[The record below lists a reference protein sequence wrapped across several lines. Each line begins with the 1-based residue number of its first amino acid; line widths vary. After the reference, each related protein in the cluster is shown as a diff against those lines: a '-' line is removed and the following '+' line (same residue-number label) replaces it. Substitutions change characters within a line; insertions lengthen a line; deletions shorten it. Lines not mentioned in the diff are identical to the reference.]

1 MYDLI
6 VIGAGPGGIA
16 LAAEASVCGF
26 GAGKTVVLEKA
37 ANHNWAIRQFYPEQ
51 KLTTAN
57 YKGFAAHCEGLLCIT
72 DMTKSETLDFFDRI
86 IDTYGLR
93 IDYQT
98 EVFGARR
105 IPDGAGSRFEVQT
118 SRGLYVSKV
127 LAVAIGVLG
136 RPNKPKEY
144 SLPSSLKERLLFDIT
159 SRRIESED
167 VLVVGGGDSA
177 AEYVEYLRQGNNR
190 VTLSY
195 RKSEFT
201 RLNARNRGVLAGMEQ
216 GNEVKILRNSNISA
230 VKDEDGRP
238 RVTFKE
244 ADLPERVFDRVV
256 FALGGSTPVNFL
268 RTLGISF
275 SEEGASFDA
284 SGETNIPG
292 LFVLGDLVVGQHGG
306 SIITAFNSA
315 VHAMR
320 RICEAHLPC
329 SGGRPGGP
337 LSMETRR

>member
-1 MYDLI
+1 
-6 VIGAGPGGIA
+6 
-16 LAAEASVCGF
+16 
-26 GAGKTVVLEKA
+26 
-37 ANHNWAIRQFYPEQ
+37 
-51 KLTTAN
+51 
-57 YKGFAAHCEGLLCIT
+57 
-72 DMTKSETLDFFDRI
+72 
-86 IDTYGLR
+86 
-93 IDYQT
+93 
-98 EVFGARR
+98 
-105 IPDGAGSRFEVQT
+105 
-118 SRGLYVSKV
+118 
-127 LAVAIGVLG
+127 
-136 RPNKPKEY
+136 
-144 SLPSSLKERLLFDIT
+144 
-159 SRRIESED
+159 
-167 VLVVGGGDSA
+167 
-177 AEYVEYLRQGNNR
+177 
-190 VTLSY
+190 LSY